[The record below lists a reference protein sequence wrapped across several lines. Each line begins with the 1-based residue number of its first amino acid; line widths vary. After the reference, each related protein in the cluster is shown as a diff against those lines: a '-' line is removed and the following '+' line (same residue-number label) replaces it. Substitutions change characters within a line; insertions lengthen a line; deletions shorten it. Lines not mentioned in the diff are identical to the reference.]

1 MDPAGLVALKAAV
14 RLPPPRSEPS
24 TQAYAHHPPPL
35 RTLANESGVEWRRGL
50 TLPEYAL
57 ETAAAPP
64 FVLNRHMPR
73 DDAERAPILPSLFMP
88 GFPKSA
94 TSWLY
99 SCLMAVWSPEHV
111 GCGAEPNAWGSDA
124 CKKRYLLPVTSSMA
138 SGQMRLRK
146 EMFFYGGA
154 AGLC

>member
-1 MDPAGLVALKAAV
+1 MGHASGVPMALLKRRVAQEGARTDSA
-14 RLPPPRSEPS
+14 SC
-24 TQAYAHHPPPL
+24 PPPL

-73 DDAERAPILPSLFMP
+73 DDEERAPILPSLFMP

-99 SCLMAVWSPEHV
+99 SCLMALWSPEHV

-124 CKKRYLLPVTSSMA
+124 CKKRYLLPVTSSTT

-154 AGLC
+154 VFFY